1 MKKHLPIFAY
11 GVLITLVG
19 IFLFFSKGCSFETIK
34 LVMGITSMSGA
45 ILAFIA
51 AFSRE
56 RKAVQFAYHEMHA
69 LAMLAFGTSLM
80 VFCDSYDKLVS
91 FTAFLLIFYSFSEII
106 FCNWLFNLRN
116 KVIYK
121 IIALRL
127 FLGLAIGIGTVIA
140 INAST
145 LTLEY
150 FGILFILVGINVIFY
165 VPVTDSRKNE

>member
-1 MKKHLPIFAY
+1 MKKNLPVFAY
-11 GVLITLVG
+11 GVLIVFVG
-19 IFLFFSKGCSFETIK
+19 VYLFLSNEPSFETIK
-34 LVMGITSMSGA
+34 LVIGIASMSGA

-69 LAMLAFGTSLM
+69 LAMLVFGTSLI

-91 FTAFLLIFYSFSEII
+91 FSAFLLIFYSFSEII

-116 KVIYK
+116 KFIYK

-127 FLGLAIGIGTVIA
+127 FLALATGIGTVIA
-140 INAST
+140 INASSI
-145 LTLEY
+145 TLEC
-150 FGILFILVGINVIFY
+150 FGILFILVGINVLFY
-165 VPVTDSRKNE
+165 VPVTDSRKIE